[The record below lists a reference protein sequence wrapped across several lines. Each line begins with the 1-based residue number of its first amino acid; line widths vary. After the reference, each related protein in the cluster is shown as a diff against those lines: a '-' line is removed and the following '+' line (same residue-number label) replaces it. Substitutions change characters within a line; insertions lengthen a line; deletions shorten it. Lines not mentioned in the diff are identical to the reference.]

1 MSAVVV
7 TQERSLS
14 TQLAERNI
22 TPAQWHTLARSLYPG
37 ARQDSVL
44 MVIDY
49 CAARGLDPLK
59 KPCHIVPMEIKV
71 DGSYEWRDVVMPGIY
86 ELRTTAMR
94 TGLYLGHSKPEYGP
108 AIDFMGVTA
117 PEWCEITIYRW
128 NVAANAKTE
137 FPVRVYFRE
146 CCGTKYDK
154 KTSET
159 RANAR
164 WSKAPVQMLTKCTE
178 GAGLREAFPDELG
191 GQMMVEEMEGQRQ
204 MIDVTPPSDDD
215 EILRKGP
222 VNWKD
227 RAPRISPKRMRK
239 IVDTLNG
246 HAEKL
251 EGAPILEI
259 IRGLHPEEYE
269 QVWKVLRSW
278 ERTAIKKAL
287 GQKDADDDAAALVI
301 PAEDD
306 LLPWAKGLLTSC
318 LDWHAVNAAWAAIE
332 SAYDANGSTPPDE
345 LARLCDERRGA
356 LST

>member
-1 MSAVVV
+1 MS
-7 TQERSLS
+7 
-14 TQLAERNI
+14 
-22 TPAQWHTLARSLYPG
+22 
-37 ARQDSVL
+37 
-44 MVIDY
+44 
-49 CAARGLDPLK
+49 
-59 KPCHIVPMEIKV
+59 
-71 DGSYEWRDVVMPGIY
+71 
-86 ELRTTAMR
+86 
-94 TGLYLGHSKPEYGP
+94 
-108 AIDFMGVTA
+108 
-117 PEWCEITIYRW
+117 EWCEITIYRW
-128 NVAANAKTE
+128 NMAATTKTE

-204 MIDVTPPSDDD
+204 MIDVTPQSDDD

-239 IVDTLNG
+239 IVDTLNA
-246 HAEKL
+246 HAEKS

-259 IRGLHPEEYE
+259 VRGLHPEEYE
-269 QVWKVLRSW
+269 QVWKALRSW

-306 LLPWAKGLLTSC
+306 LLPWAKDLLASC
-318 LDWHAVNAAWAAIE
+318 VDIAALNAAWNAIE
-332 SAYDANGSTPPDE
+332 GAYDSNGGAPLHE
-345 LARLCDERRGA
+345 LVTLCDERRTVLA
-356 LST
+356 A